1 MLKHNIPKR
10 TRVVSGRRTAWL
22 VATAA
27 LFLACAA
34 DSPIG
39 ITERHADV
47 INGIESNFSFSISP
61 ANRTVHVQFTRVRA
75 QGSESVSE
83 FVQRVFDSADAAGA
97 TRLVLDLSATRGGD
111 SFLVVPLVKG
121 ILARDQFAKRGG
133 LIVIVGPNTFSP
145 SQNTAAMLQRYA
157 RPIFV
162 EHPIT

>member
-1 MLKHNIPKR
+1 M
-10 TRVVSGRRTAWL
+10 
-22 VATAA
+22 
-27 LFLACAA
+27 
-34 DSPIG
+34 
-39 ITERHADV
+39 
-47 INGIESNFSFSISP
+47 
-61 ANRTVHVQFTRVRA
+61 
-75 QGSESVSE
+75 SE